1 MGSNTGGRDSVE
13 ILGADRDTSN
23 QACEGSSVFG
33 DGRLEGGDF
42 SLDSSFSTRGPETEQ
57 EGCVFGN
64 GSGNGL
70 CGFVGRASSLLHN
83 CQLLLVL
90 DRGTHQTYDHG
101 VQAGTG
107 EARGAYEVLGRLEK
121 ALEVGLVSESSTIR
135 LG

>member
-1 MGSNTGGRDSVE
+1 VGSNTGGRDSVE

-70 CGFVGRASSLLHN
+70 CGFVGRASSL
-83 CQLLLVL
+83 
-90 DRGTHQTYDHG
+90 DHG

-121 ALEVGLVSESSTIR
+121 ALEVGLVSECSTIR